1 MRSNFLTLCEYELR
15 KAFGVSGSTKKRK
28 RDFIGS
34 FLSIAITIGIA
45 VAFVF
50 FLSIIASN
58 YAEVKINK
66 VSDPIARAAEFM
78 NFTYTAIIVAL
89 TLVSLERMRK
99 VFAKTA
105 ESEVFLRLPVSPS
118 VLFMSKM
125 LVVVLETYFV
135 ALMLAIPNC
144 IVISGMIET
153 TSTFWITSA
162 IIYLALP
169 IIPIAVSSVLI
180 IPYMKLVDFLMHK
193 YLLLFT
199 VVTAGLALAFIVYSR
214 LLLVVQSLLETGSV
228 KFLFNEQ
235 FIVFMQTLRRIT
247 YPANILTD
255 INLGLNVGISLGI
268 VIVAAVVLVVI
279 ACIIVRT
286 MFYST
291 LYKDDKRKLGN
302 SDGRSFSRESVGS
315 ALLRKE
321 FINVSRTPEYMF
333 SYFAIAAAMPIMV
346 YSCYTMFYSL
356 IEHAL
361 GIKVDF
367 ALALLVVLVFGVL
380 TNTFCATN
388 VSRDGLSALS
398 TKIYPVEPTKIMGAK
413 VIFCMIVSSVSVL
426 LSALLLMIL
435 TPLGVVNA
443 IAVAIFGIIFSAA
456 QIFIATRLDLNH
468 AHVASG
474 PLETERAAEKT
485 TTKVVTIGLISAMLV
500 GVSALVMS
508 LVLGAGEDILSFGI
522 SYLVPFAITAV
533 YFVLA
538 VLYYSINI
546 ERSFYNLAS

>member
-1 MRSNFLTLCEYELR
+1 MKSNFLTLCEYELR
-15 KAFGVSGSTKKRK
+15 KAVGIDGSTKKRK
-28 RDFIGS
+28 RDFVAS
-34 FLSIAITIGIA
+34 LLSILITIGVA

-50 FLSIIASN
+50 FLSVIANN

-66 VSDPIARAAEFM
+66 VSDPLSRAAEFM
-78 NFTYTAIIVAL
+78 NFTYTVIIIAL

-118 VLFMSKM
+118 ALFASKM
-125 LVVVLETYFV
+125 TVVVAETYLV
-135 ALMLAIPNC
+135 AFMLALPNC
-144 IVISGMIET
+144 IVISSMIET
-153 TSTFWITSA
+153 TASFWISSG

-169 IIPIAVSSVLI
+169 IIPIAVSAALI
-180 IPYMKLVDFLMHK
+180 IPYMKLIDFLMHK

-199 VVTAGLALAFIVYSR
+199 VVTAGLAIAFILYSR
-214 LLLVVQSLLETGSV
+214 LLLVVQSLLETGSI

-235 FIVFMQTLRRIT
+235 FITFMQTLRRIT

-268 VIVAAVVLVVI
+268 VIAAAAVLIVI
-279 ACIIVRT
+279 ACIIVKT

-302 SDGRSFSRESVGS
+302 SDGRDFIKAGAGS
-315 ALLRKE
+315 ALIRKE

-356 IEHAL
+356 IENAL

-398 TKIYPVEPTKIMGAK
+398 TKIYPVEPVKIMGAK
-413 VIFCMIVSSVSVL
+413 VIFCMVVSSLSVL
-426 LSALLLMIL
+426 VSAVLLMIL
-435 TPLGVVNA
+435 TPLGVFNGIVV
-443 IAVAIFGIIFSAA
+443 AVFGIMFSAS
-456 QIFIATRLDLNH
+456 QIFIATRLDLNN

-474 PLETERAAEKT
+474 PRETERAAEKT
-485 TTKVVTIGLISAMLV
+485 TTKVVTIGLICAMLV
-500 GVSALVMS
+500 GVSSLVMS
-508 LVLGAGEDILSFGI
+508 VLLGSADNASGFGM
-522 SYLVPFAITAV
+522 SYIVPLIITGVYLAMAI
-533 YFVLA
+533 
-538 VLYYSINI
+538 LYYSINI